1 MGGVRARDE
10 HPGRK
15 AHRVSACSHERPVCP
30 RRATGATCTY
40 PNPVQRPGRRGVLV
54 GQASVTCLLE
64 AGPKSHA
71 TTAEG
76 GSPREAEA
84 QLPEG
89 GLCGRK
95 ARGRHGACALSLTVP
110 VHKGPLT
117 LDGRLPQPS
126 HLPLRRRR
134 RTGEAQRSQVAARP
148 FKTCSGCIRA
158 FESEFGTT
166 DTLSQ
171 TALQWGVLHPRGAE
185 LRLCLCSLGARNP
198 PQAVASQLSLDFA
211 RCDKDSHPGGRRRS
225 P

>member
-1 MGGVRARDE
+1 MRAHATSTQAGKLIASLLVPMRDQSALGGPQGPRVRIRTQCK
-10 HPGRK
+10 GRGDGVCWSDK
-15 AHRVSACSHERPVCP
+15 PVSHASWRLGPNHTP
-30 RRATGATCTY
+30 RRRRAAPRGK
-40 PNPVQRPGRRGVLV
+40 PRHNSQRR
-54 GQASVTCLLE
+54 
-64 AGPKSHA
+64 
-71 TTAEG
+71 
-76 GSPREAEA
+76 
-84 QLPEG
+84 

-95 ARGRHGACALSLTVP
+95 AWGRHGACALSLTVP

-198 PQAVASQLSLDFA
+198 PQAVTSQLSLDFA